1 MTKIGKEE
9 GDGDR
14 TVGARRS
21 SMGNP
26 GQESAVP
33 RRETLRSEPAAR
45 ARSAAGLDDHHRR
58 MLATAQDRLE
68 RLFLEAVGGRFYGR
82 VSIEV
87 AFENGRP
94 LTIRRQIE
102 GVDK

>member
-21 SMGNP
+21 PMGNP

-45 ARSAAGLDDHHRR
+45 TRSAAGLDDHHRR
-58 MLATAQDRLE
+58 KSATAQDRLE
-68 RLFLEAVGGRFYGR
+68 RLFLEAVGDRFYGR
-82 VSIEV
+82 VSIEA
-87 AFENGRP
+87 AFEDGRP
-94 LTIRRQIE
+94 WAIRRRIK
-102 GVDK
+102 VMDK